1 MRSRS
6 PLFARPGAAYP
17 RESVKVRQT
26 FPTGQTSASKI
37 KALLLCLE
45 AKKGAKAADAWLTTL
60 RLGRADLDD
69 ETRLLPLGALHA
81 ALKAFEEAV
90 PGALGEVGPY
100 LIAPPNLG
108 TWARLL
114 RGTRAPQE
122 AFGRIDSSDSEHGR
136 TTRWETSDSG
146 PGFWRGKVRIGH
158 DPALEKD
165 GLLAKA
171 RELELAVVPLLFG
184 YGAGTVTAHA
194 TTDDTQEF
202 EVRWALPTT
211 TRGVGIGAGVGVAVG
226 AASLAAAPSMIGAV
240 VALAAPLALGGL
252 GLVWTRDRIRKIETA
267 AQGMRVHALERSLAI
282 RETESRSGA
291 GDLEGNVV
299 AGQYR
304 IGARM
309 GSGASGVIY
318 QAARLTD
325 GLPVAIKLLRAAT
338 AHDAV
343 ASDRLRREAEALGL
357 SWHPNVVEVIDHGH
371 LPDGTSYLVMELLEG
386 EPLATRLKYKGR
398 LSSEE
403 LVPIAVHVA
412 EAVVAIHAAG
422 VVHRDLKPANIY
434 LTHDEAGLERA
445 KILDFGIA
453 RVEWEEMRITN
464 MGAPL
469 GTPGYMSPEQESGG
483 EVDARSD
490 VYAIGA
496 VIYECLVGDPPP
508 ATPSDM
514 WTPGQRPPSSIGLRL
529 PLDPEDD
536 ERMRQARPDSG
547 VHPASRRMPSAAPA
561 ALLGPIDVPEAWRVI
576 VERAL
581 AKRPEDRY
589 QDARTLLGALR
600 ALRAAQTA
608 TATPGAPPPAVS
620 GDGHS

>member
-1 MRSRS
+1 M
-6 PLFARPGAAYP
+6 
-17 RESVKVRQT
+17 KVRHT

-37 KALLLCLE
+37 KALLLCLQ
-45 AKKGAKAADAWLTTL
+45 AAKGAEAVDAWLASV
-60 RLGRADLDD
+60 RLARADLDD
-69 ETRLLPLGALHA
+69 ETRLLPLGALHR
-81 ALKAFEEAV
+81 ALQAFVVLV
-90 PGALGEVGPY
+90 PDALADVGPY
-100 LIAPPNLG
+100 LIAPDNLG

-114 RGTRAPQE
+114 RGTRSPE
-122 AFGRIDSSDSEHGR
+122 DAFGRLDSSDSEHGR
-136 TTRWETSDSG
+136 TTRWETVESKAG
-146 PGFWRGKVRIGH
+146 YWRGKVRIGH
-158 DPALEKD
+158 DPVLEKD

-171 RELELAVVPLLFG
+171 RGIELAVVPVLFG
-184 YGAGTVTAHA
+184 FGQGTVTALA
-194 TTDDTQEF
+194 STEEAQEF
-202 EVRWALPTT
+202 EVRWPVPTPG
-211 TRGVGIGAGVGVAVG
+211 RDVAAGAACGVAIGG
-226 AASLAAAPSMIGAV
+226 A
-240 VALAAPLALGGL
+240 ALAAHPSLVTALVALVAPLLLGGTGL
-252 GLVWTRDRIRKIETA
+252 GWTRARRRRIDGA
-267 AQGMRVHALERSLAI
+267 AQAMRVHALERSLAI
-282 RETESRSGA
+282 RDNEGGAGA
-291 GDLEGNVV
+291 GDLEGSVV

-318 QAARLTD
+318 RATRITD

-357 SWHPNVVEVIDHGH
+357 AWHPNVVEVIDHGH

-386 EPLATRLKYKGR
+386 EPLATRLKYKVR
-398 LSSEE
+398 LAPEE
-403 LVPIAVHVA
+403 LLPIAMNVS

-434 LTHDEAGLERA
+434 LVTDPEGGERA

-496 VIYECLVGDPPP
+496 VLYECLVGEPPP
-508 ATPSDM
+508 PTPSDM
-514 WTPGQRPPSSIGLRL
+514 WTPGKRPPTSVGLRL

-536 ERMRQARPDSG
+536 ARLRAASADSG

-561 ALLGPIDVPEAWRVI
+561 ALEVPVDVPRAWRVI
-576 VERAL
+576 IERAL
-581 AKRPEDRY
+581 EKKPEDRF
-589 QDARTLLGALR
+589 QDARSLLGAIRGLR
-600 ALRAAQTA
+600 SVQAAV
-608 TATPGAPPPAVS
+608 PAAS
-620 GDGHS
+620 ST

>member
-1 MRSRS
+1 
-6 PLFARPGAAYP
+6 
-17 RESVKVRQT
+17 VKVRHT

-37 KALLLCLE
+37 KALLLCLD
-45 AKKGAKAADAWLTTL
+45 AKRGAKAGDAWLAQI
-60 RLGRADLDD
+60 RLARADLED
-69 ETRLLPLGALHA
+69 ETRLLPLGALHT
-81 ALKAFEEAV
+81 ALQAFVEQL
-90 PGALGEVGPY
+90 PGSLSQVGPY
-100 LIAPPNLG
+100 LIAPDNLG

-114 RGTRAPQE
+114 RGTRAPEE
-122 AFGRIDSSDSEHGR
+122 AFARIDSSDSEQGR
-136 TTRWETSDSG
+136 TTRWESAEARAG
-146 PGFWRGKVRIGH
+146 YWRGKVRIGH

-165 GLLAKA
+165 GLLAQA
-171 RELELAVVPLLFG
+171 RTIELAVVPTLFG
-184 YGAGTVTAHA
+184 FDDGQVTALA
-194 TTDDTQEF
+194 SSEDAQEF
-202 EVRWALPTT
+202 EVRWKVPSAA
-211 TRGVGIGAGVGVAVG
+211 RDVGIGAGVG
-226 AASLAAAPSMIGAV
+226 AAIGGGCLAAYPSMIGA
-240 VALAAPLALGGL
+240 LLALGVPLVLGGMGL
-252 GLVWTRDRIRKIETA
+252 GMTQATRRRVNSTA
-267 AQGMRVHALERSLAI
+267 QAMRVNALERSLAI
-282 RETESRSGA
+282 REQESLAGA
-291 GDLEGNVV
+291 GDLEGHVV

-318 QAARLTD
+318 QATRLTD

-386 EPLATRLKYKGR
+386 ETLAARLKFKGR
-398 LSSEE
+398 LSADE
-403 LVPIAVHVA
+403 LFPIATNVA

-434 LTHDEAGLERA
+434 LTHDEAGGERA

-469 GTPGYMSPEQESGG
+469 GTPGYMSPEQETGG

-496 VIYECLVGDPPP
+496 VLYECLVGEPPP
-508 ATPSDM
+508 PSRLDM
-514 WTPGQRPPSSIGLRL
+514 WTPGKRPASSIGLRL

-536 ERMRQARPDSG
+536 ARVQAARATSG
-547 VHPASRRMPSAAPA
+547 VHPASRRLPSASPA
-561 ALLGPIDVPEAWRVI
+561 ALEGPLEVPVPWRAI
-576 VERAL
+576 IERAL
-581 AKRPEDRY
+581 AKKPEERF
-589 QDARTLLGALR
+589 QDARSLLGAIRSLR
-600 ALRAAQTA
+600 AESLA
-608 TATPGAPPPAVS
+608 PPAVS
-620 GDGHS
+620 ST

>member
-1 MRSRS
+1 M
-6 PLFARPGAAYP
+6 
-17 RESVKVRQT
+17 KVRQT

-45 AKKGAKAADAWLTTL
+45 AKKGAKAGDAWLVGL
-60 RLGRADLDD
+60 RLGRADLED
-69 ETRLLPLGALHA
+69 ETRLLPLGALHE
-81 ALKAFEEAV
+81 ALKAFLEAL
-90 PGALGEVGPY
+90 PESLPEVGPY
-100 LIAPPNLG
+100 LIAPDNLG

-114 RGTRAPQE
+114 RGTRAPEE
-122 AFGRIDSSDSEHGR
+122 AFSRIDSSDSEHGR
-136 TTRWETSDSG
+136 TTRWETTEAKAG
-146 PGFWRGKVRIGH
+146 YWRGQVRIGH
-158 DPALEKD
+158 APSLEKD

-171 RELELAVVPLLFG
+171 RALELGVVPMLFG
-184 YGAGTVTAHA
+184 FAQGTVT
-194 TTDDTQEF
+194 TLGSTDETQEF
-202 EVRWALPTT
+202 EVVWTLPTNI
-211 TRGVGIGAGVGVAVG
+211 RGVAIGAGTGVAIG
-226 AASLAAAPSMIGAV
+226 AASLAAAPSMIGAI
-240 VALAAPLALGGL
+240 VAFAAPLALGGL
-252 GLVWTRDRIRKIETA
+252 GLAWMRDRTRRMETA
-267 AQGMRVHALERSLAI
+267 AQTMRVHALERSLSI
-282 RETESRSGA
+282 RETEKSAGA

-318 QAARLTD
+318 KATRLTD
-325 GLPVAIKLLRAAT
+325 GLPVAIKLFRAAT

-386 EPLATRLKYKGR
+386 EPLASRLKYKGR
-398 LSSEE
+398 LAPEE
-403 LVPIAVHVA
+403 LLPIAIHVS

-434 LTHDEAGLERA
+434 LTYDEAGLERA

-496 VIYECLVGDPPP
+496 VIYECLVGEPPP
-508 ATPSDM
+508 PTPSDM
-514 WTPGQRPPSSIGLRL
+514 WTPGKRPASSVGLRL
-529 PLDPEDD
+529 PPAPGDDPRTRDP
-536 ERMRQARPDSG
+536 RPDSG
-547 VHPASRRMPSAAPA
+547 VHPASRRLVSAAPA
-561 ALLGPIDVPEAWRVI
+561 VLDMPIDVPHIWRVI
-576 VERAL
+576 VDRAL
-581 AKRPEDRY
+581 AKKPEDRY
-589 QDARTLLGALR
+589 QDARSLLAAIRTLR
-600 ALRAAQTA
+600 AETLAA
-608 TATPGAPPPAVS
+608 PAAS
-620 GDGHS
+620 ST

>member
-1 MRSRS
+1 
-6 PLFARPGAAYP
+6 L
-17 RESVKVRQT
+17 KVRHT

-45 AKKGAKAADAWLTTL
+45 AKKGAKAADAWLAAL
-60 RLGRADLDD
+60 RLARADLDD
-69 ETRLLPLGALHA
+69 ETRLLPLGALHR
-81 ALKAFEEAV
+81 ALQAFIEQL
-90 PGALGEVGPY
+90 PDALPEVGPY
-100 LIAPPNLG
+100 LIAPDNLG

-114 RGTRAPQE
+114 RGTRAPEE
-122 AFGRIDSSDSEHGR
+122 AFGRLDSSDSEHGR
-136 TTRWETSDSG
+136 TTRWETAEAKAG
-146 PGFWRGKVRIGH
+146 YWRGKVRIGH

-165 GLLAKA
+165 GLLARA
-171 RELELAVVPLLFG
+171 RGMELAVVPMLFG
-184 YGAGTVTAHA
+184 FAQGSVTTLTASDEA
-194 TTDDTQEF
+194 QEF
-202 EVRWALPTT
+202 EVQWVIPTA
-211 TRGVGIGAGVGVAVG
+211 TRGVGLGAG
-226 AASLAAAPSMIGAV
+226 LGAV
-240 VALAAPLALGGL
+240 AGGAALAAHPSMLFALLAMASPLVLGGL
-252 GLVWTRDRIRKIETA
+252 GLGLTRERMRRVETT
-267 AQGMRVHALERSLAI
+267 AQAMRVSALERSLAI
-282 RETESRSGA
+282 RESESSAGA

-318 QAARLTD
+318 QATRITD

-371 LPDGTSYLVMELLEG
+371 LPDGTSYLVMELLDG
-386 EPLATRLKYKGR
+386 EPLAARLKYKVR
-398 LSSEE
+398 LSPDE
-403 LVPIAVHVA
+403 LLPIAMNVA

-434 LTHDEAGLERA
+434 LTHDEEGAERA

-496 VIYECLVGDPPP
+496 VLYECLVGEPPP
-508 ATPSDM
+508 PTLGDM
-514 WTPGQRPPSSIGLRL
+514 WTPGKRPPSSVGLRL
-529 PLDPEDD
+529 PLDPLDD
-536 ERMRQARPDSG
+536 ERVRAARADSG

-561 ALLGPIDVPEAWRVI
+561 AFEPVNVPSTWRVI
-576 VERAL
+576 IERAL
-581 AKRPEDRY
+581 AKKPEERF
-589 QDARTLLGALR
+589 QDARSLLGAIRGLR
-600 ALRAAQTA
+600 SETASTPAASST
-608 TATPGAPPPAVS
+608 
-620 GDGHS
+620 

>member
-1 MRSRS
+1 M
-6 PLFARPGAAYP
+6 
-17 RESVKVRQT
+17 KVRHT

-45 AKKGAKAADAWLTTL
+45 AKKGKQAVDAWLAAL
-60 RLGRADLDD
+60 RLARADLDD
-69 ETRLLPLGALHA
+69 ETRLLPLGALHR
-81 ALKAFEEAV
+81 ALQAFLEQL
-90 PGALGEVGPY
+90 PDALPEVGPY
-100 LIAPPNLG
+100 LIAQDNLG

-114 RGTRAPQE
+114 RGTRAPEE
-122 AFGRIDSSDSEHGR
+122 AFVRIDSSDSEHGR
-136 TTRWETSDSG
+136 TTRWETTEARAG
-146 PGFWRGKVRIGH
+146 YWRGKVRIGH

-171 RELELAVVPLLFG
+171 RAIELAVVPMLFG
-184 YGAGTVTAHA
+184 FGKATVA
-194 TTDDTQEF
+194 TLASNDETQEF
-202 EVRWALPTT
+202 EVKWVVPTAG
-211 TRGVGIGAGVGVAVG
+211 RGVGLGAAAGVVVGGGALAVHP
-226 AASLAAAPSMIGAV
+226 SLLFAL
-240 VALAAPLALGGL
+240 VALAAPLVLGGL
-252 GLVWTRDRIRKIETA
+252 GLGLTRSRARRMETA
-267 AQGMRVHALERSLAI
+267 AQAMRVHALERSLAI
-282 RETESRSGA
+282 RDNESSAGA

-318 QAARLTD
+318 QATRITD

-386 EPLATRLKYKGR
+386 EPLAARLKYMVR
-398 LSSEE
+398 IAPDE
-403 LVPIAVHVA
+403 LFPIAMNVA

-434 LTHDEAGLERA
+434 LTRDEEGDVRA

-496 VIYECLVGDPPP
+496 VLYECLVGEPPP
-508 ATPSDM
+508 PTPSDF
-514 WTPGQRPPSSIGLRL
+514 WTAGKRPPTSVGLRL
-529 PLDPEDD
+529 PLDAEDD
-536 ERMRQARPDSG
+536 ARVRAASADSG
-547 VHPASRRMPSAAPA
+547 VHPASRRLPSVAPA
-561 ALLGPIDVPEAWRVI
+561 PIETAVDVPAGWRAI
-576 VERAL
+576 IERAL
-581 AKRPEDRY
+581 AKKPEDRY
-589 QDARTLLGALR
+589 QDARSLLGAIRSLR
-600 ALRAAQTA
+600 SEKASAPAASST
-608 TATPGAPPPAVS
+608 
-620 GDGHS
+620 